1 MVAGVGVSEGVPESE
16 SEVVALAG
24 DAEDAAAVAVVS
36 CFVDA
41 RWDVLRADGALAQV
55 QAAQG
60 RSTGK
65 DDAAVS
71 WVEGDQLVLGG
82 SEEAVSCWGPLGE
95 VGLGDNV
102 VALTVEGGVHAGGK
116 NDRNELVRLRSSREV
131 RLAGDDA
138 GFDYGAVDRREGAR
152 FGVAAQQTLV
162 FDAA

>member
-1 MVAGVGVSEGVPESE
+1 MVAGVGVVERVPESE
-16 SEVVALAG
+16 AEVVTLAG

-41 RWDVLRADGALAQV
+41 SWDVLRADGALAQV

-65 DDAAVS
+65 DDPAIR

-95 VGLGDNV
+95 IGVGDNV
-102 VALTVEGGVHAGGK
+102 EFVIK
-116 NDRNELVRLRSSREV
+116 PYKSSTLSLE
-131 RLAGDDA
+131 
-138 GFDYGAVDRREGAR
+138 AVDLIPQGKRTPATQVVLTAGC
-152 FGVAAQQTLV
+152 
-162 FDAA
+162 D